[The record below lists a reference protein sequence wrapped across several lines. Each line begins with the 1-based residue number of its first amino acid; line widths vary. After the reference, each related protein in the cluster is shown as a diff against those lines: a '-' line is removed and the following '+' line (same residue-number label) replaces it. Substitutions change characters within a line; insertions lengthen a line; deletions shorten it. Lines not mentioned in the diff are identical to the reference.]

1 MGEPLRQASVLAWFC
16 WRRDRSMS
24 ARQAYKREPGKAVA
38 EPGRSAELQMSTK
51 STVPC
56 AEGLWLKQQYE
67 SAVQLWREYTLPP
80 QKQVVVAISTLQ
92 ASRQE
97 ALAKR

>member
-1 MGEPLRQASVLAWFC
+1 
-16 WRRDRSMS
+16 MS

-38 EPGRSAELQMSTK
+38 EPGRSAELQMSTE

-56 AEGLWLKQQYE
+56 AEGLRLKQHYE
-67 SAVQLWREYTLPP
+67 SAVQIWREYTLPP

-97 ALAKR
+97 ALAKRNTAADRMYLHRIHCTFCHRQR